1 MLELMSAKP
10 MDGHHGSRTQVKI
23 PKPSLLFLKY
33 CPWPYFKK
41 KSGKVR
47 KKKLKK
53 VLDPFLSGTTKHM
66 IFALFFPF
74 FAYPFLKLYDFL
86 PRLIAAAIHLKSE
99 DVSTNPAHLLA
110 GSKRPLNAF
119 FSTHFNDTGH
129 WPFALRIWQASSPH
143 WVCSCSCLAALPLK
157 DPPGLVESSHLMTH
171 SCSVTRS

>member
-23 PKPSLLFLKY
+23 PKPSLLSLKY

-119 FSTHFNDTGH
+119 FFHPLQRHRSL
-129 WPFALRIWQASSPH
+129 ALRASHMAGILTTLGLQLLLP
-143 WVCSCSCLAALPLK
+143 CGLAL
-157 DPPGLVESSHLMTH
+157 ERSTW
-171 SCSVTRS
+171 TR